1 MGVCSSSGKRKEEK
15 GKKARAESA
24 KGGSALE
31 GSDHIQRSWRVEA
44 VLLSTN
50 NTALLLNLVLFV
62 I

>member
-31 GSDHIQRSWRVEA
+31 GSDHVQRSWRVEA
-44 VLLSTN
+44 VLLCTN
-50 NTALLLNLVLFV
+50 NTALLLN
-62 I
+62 